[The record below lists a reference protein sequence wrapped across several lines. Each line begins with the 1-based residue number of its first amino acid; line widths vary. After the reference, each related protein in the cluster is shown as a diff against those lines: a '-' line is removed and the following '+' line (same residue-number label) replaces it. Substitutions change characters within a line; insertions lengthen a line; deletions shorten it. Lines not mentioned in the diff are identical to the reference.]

1 MNMKKRYRLR
11 KEIKELISDSF
22 LDIIMILCIV
32 AMILSMMTLKV
43 ILFG

>member
-11 KEIKELISDSF
+11 KEIKELFNDSF

-43 ILFG
+43 IIFG